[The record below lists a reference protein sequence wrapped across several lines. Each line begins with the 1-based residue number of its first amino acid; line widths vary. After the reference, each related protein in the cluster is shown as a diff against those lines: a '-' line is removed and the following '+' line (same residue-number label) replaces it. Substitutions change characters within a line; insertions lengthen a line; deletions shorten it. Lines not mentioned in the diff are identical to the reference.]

1 MFVPLR
7 ASADQ
12 VNRVGVTQESVFL
25 CAVAARFFLELSK
38 NQKEE
43 LFDFP
48 AKPFT
53 APSSSHHSEPA
64 AEGGYDKNGPAG

>member
-43 LFDFP
+43 
-48 AKPFT
+48 T
-53 APSSSHHSEPA
+53 I
-64 AEGGYDKNGPAG
+64 